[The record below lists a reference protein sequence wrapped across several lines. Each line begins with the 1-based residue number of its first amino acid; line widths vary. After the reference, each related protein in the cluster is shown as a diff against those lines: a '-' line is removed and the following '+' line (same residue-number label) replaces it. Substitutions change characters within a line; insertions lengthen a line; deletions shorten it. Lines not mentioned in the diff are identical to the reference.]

1 MGLFRTWIFP
11 IIRLAVVVVI
21 AVALCKLAFFPDAAT
36 VADPAVPT
44 GQLTE
49 PQAVVAAGT
58 ISNDVT
64 LQATVSADPAAPI
77 RATAIGTVD
86 EVQVAVGATVA
97 VGDTIFDIR
106 VETERDPVE
115 STGPDGSI
123 IQTARKPLVTYV
135 DVTAPIAGIV
145 SSLPVLAGQT
155 MAVGDVAGQIA
166 PPSFSVTG
174 SLNAADQYRLVSQPT
189 EAQVAITG
197 GPAPF
202 TCTGLVIS
210 SPLAGADGGGAGGSG
225 GGGSGGS
232 IGGGSGSGG
241 GSGGGDGSGGG
252 NTLTC
257 HIPGDVRVF
266 SGLAADV
273 TIAAGKAE
281 NVLTIPTTAVE
292 GTALNGNVWFVLP
305 DGTTEQRPVILG
317 LTDGSMVEV
326 VSGLAAGDAVL
337 QFVPGAA
344 APTDGCG
351 GASNCFDIG
360 GGGVAVGG

>member
-49 PQAVVAAGT
+49 PQAVVTAGT

-64 LQATVSADPAAPI
+64 LKATVSADPAAPI

-189 EAQVAITG
+189 EAKVAITG

-210 SPLAGADGGGAGGSG
+210 SPLAGADG
-225 GGGSGGS
+225 
-232 IGGGSGSGG
+232 
-241 GSGGGDGSGGG
+241 DRH
-252 NTLTC
+252 L
-257 HIPGDVRVF
+257 R
-266 SGLAADV
+266 
-273 TIAAGKAE
+273 
-281 NVLTIPTTAVE
+281 
-292 GTALNGNVWFVLP
+292 
-305 DGTTEQRPVILG
+305 LG
-317 LTDGSMVEV
+317 
-326 VSGLAAGDAVL
+326 
-337 QFVPGAA
+337 
-344 APTDGCG
+344 
-351 GASNCFDIG
+351 
-360 GGGVAVGG
+360 

>member
-1 MGLFRTWIFP
+1 MGVVRKWVFP
-11 IIRLAVVVVI
+11 IIRLVVVVAI
-21 AVALCKLAFFPDAAT
+21 AAALCKLAFFPDTQA

-49 PQAVVAAGT
+49 PQATVTTGT

-64 LQATVSADPAAPI
+64 LKATVSADPASPI
-77 RATAIGTVD
+77 RATAIGVVD

-97 VGDTIFDIR
+97 AGDTIFDIK
-106 VETERDPVE
+106 VETQRDPVQT
-115 STGPDGSI
+115 TGPDGAAI
-123 IQTARKPLVTYV
+123 ETPRKPLITYV

-145 SSLPVLAGQT
+145 SALPVLAGQS

-166 PPSFSVTG
+166 PPTFSVTG

-202 TCTGLVIS
+202 TCTGLTIVT
-210 SPLAGADGGGAGGSG
+210 PLAGSDGSG
-225 GGGSGGS
+225 SGGSGGS
-232 IGGGSGSGG
+232 GSTGGGGTGGGDGGSGSG
-241 GSGGGDGSGGG
+241 
-252 NTLTC
+252 NTLRC
-257 HIPGDVRVF
+257 SVPGDVRVF

-281 NVLTIPTTAVE
+281 NVLVIPTTAVE
-292 GTALNGNVWFVLP
+292 GTALNGNIWFVLP

-317 LTDGSMVEV
+317 LTDGSMVQV
-326 VSGLAAGDAVL
+326 VSGLAAGDTVL
-337 QFVPGAA
+337 QFVPGAV
-344 APTDGCG
+344 APTDGCNG
-351 GASNCFDIG
+351 VPNCFDVSG
-360 GGGVAVGG
+360 GGFAVAG

>member
-1 MGLFRTWIFP
+1 MGVVRKWVFP
-11 IIRLAVVVVI
+11 IIRLVVVVAI
-21 AVALCKLAFFPDAAT
+21 AAALCKLAFFPDTQA

-44 GQLTE
+44 GELTE
-49 PQAVVAAGT
+49 PQATVTTGT

-64 LQATVSADPAAPI
+64 VKATVSADPASPI
-77 RATAIGTVD
+77 RATAIGVVD

-97 VGDTIFDIR
+97 AGDTIFDIR
-106 VETERDPVE
+106 VETQRDPVE
-115 STGPDGSI
+115 TTGPDGSV
-123 IQTARKPLVTYV
+123 IQTPRKPLVTYV

-145 SSLPVLAGQT
+145 SALPVLAGQS

-166 PPSFSVTG
+166 PPTFSVTG

-202 TCTGLVIS
+202 ACTNLTIL
-210 SPLAGADGGGAGGSG
+210 SPLAGSDGSGSGGSGGSG
-225 GGGSGGS
+225 GGSNGGGGGAGSGA
-232 IGGGSGSGG
+232 GGGSGSG
-241 GSGGGDGSGGG
+241 
-252 NTLTC
+252 NTLRC
-257 HIPGDVRVF
+257 SVPGDVRVF

-281 NVLTIPTTAVE
+281 NVLVIPTTAVE

-317 LTDGSMVEV
+317 LTDGSMVQV
-326 VSGLAAGDAVL
+326 VSGLAAGDTVL
-337 QFVPGAA
+337 QFVPGAV

-351 GASNCFDIG
+351 GVPNCFDIG
-360 GGGVAVGG
+360 GGGVAVAG